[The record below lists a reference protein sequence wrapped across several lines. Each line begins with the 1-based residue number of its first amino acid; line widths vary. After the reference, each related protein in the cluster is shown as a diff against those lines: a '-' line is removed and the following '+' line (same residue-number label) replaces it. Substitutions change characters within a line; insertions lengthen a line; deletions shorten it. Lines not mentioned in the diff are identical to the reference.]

1 VGGFHFRKH
10 RTATL
15 DTVNDLFQPGILG
28 PIFGL
33 SEFALLLWKRS
44 GGNARSADSGSLG
57 MLWVVILACLVVAT
71 LVEIYFPQAQ
81 SEILYRLR
89 AVGAALCIF
98 GLVLRWYSIFYL
110 GRFFTV
116 NVAIASD
123 HQVIDTGPYRFVRHP
138 SYTGALLAFIG
149 LGITYANWLSLI
161 IVVLPVLAAFMRRIG
176 IEEGALSQAL
186 GERYT
191 QYMARTKRLIPGV
204 Y

>member
-1 VGGFHFRKH
+1 VIDPF
-10 RTATL
+10 
-15 DTVNDLFQPGILG
+15 NPGIIG

-33 SEFALLLWKRS
+33 SEFGLLLWKRS

-71 LVEIYFPQAQ
+71 LVAINVPQTY
-81 SEILYRLR
+81 SETLYNLR
-89 AVGAALCIF
+89 AVGGVLCIA

-123 HQVIDTGPYRFVRHP
+123 HQVVESGPYRLIRHP
-138 SYTGALLAFIG
+138 AYTGALLGFIG
-149 LGITYANWLSLI
+149 LGITYTNWLSLI
-161 IVVLPVLAAFMRRIG
+161 IVVLPVLAAFMRRMS
-176 IEEGALSQAL
+176 IEERALSQAL
-186 GERYT
+186 GEPYT
-191 QYMARTKRLIPGV
+191 QYMAHTKRLIPGV